1 MGVIQASG
9 TARSQF
15 NNMKPTHLTKLLAI
29 SFEHQRKVLVK
40 GPPGCGK
47 SEIVAQAADEA
58 GADLLISHPAVS
70 YPTDYK
76 GMPAILPDGTAEFLP
91 FGDLNKLI
99 QAVKPTI
106 CFFDDIGQA
115 PNSVQAALMQLLQAR
130 RVNGHKISD
139 HVLFCGAT
147 NDTKHMAGV
156 AGMLEPV
163 KSRWDTIVELEA
175 SVDDWCVWA
184 LDNEIPAEL
193 VAFIRF
199 RPALLCDFKPTRE
212 LKNSPCPRTV
222 TAVGNWL
229 KIGVKDYDVIAGAAG
244 EGFATELVAF
254 LTMYAQLPNL
264 DTIIM
269 NPDSAPVPQGAAAQY
284 AVITGLARK
293 SSPGNAERVFR
304 YIKRLPKEF
313 EVCCVRDIWRVS
325 PAVQQTRA
333 FVDWAAR
340 NGDVLT

>member
-1 MGVIQASG
+1 
-9 TARSQF
+9 
-15 NNMKPTHLTKLLAI
+15 
-29 SFEHQRKVLVK
+29 
-40 GPPGCGK
+40 
-47 SEIVAQAADEA
+47 
-58 GADLLISHPAVS
+58 
-70 YPTDYK
+70 
-76 GMPAILPDGTAEFLP
+76 MPAILPDGTAQFLP

-99 QAVKPTI
+99 QATKPTI
-106 CFFDDIGQA
+106 AFADDLGQA
-115 PNSVQAALMQLLQAR
+115 PNSVQAAFMQLLQGR

-156 AGMLEPV
+156 AGMLEPL

-184 LDNEIPAEL
+184 LDNDIPAEL

-313 EVCCVRDIWRVS
+313 EVCCVRDIWRIL

>member
-1 MGVIQASG
+1 MRPSQL
-9 TARSQF
+9 TA
-15 NNMKPTHLTKLLAI
+15 LLAT
-29 SFEHQRKVLVK
+29 SFKHRRKVLIK

-47 SEIVAQAADEA
+47 SELVDQAAAESQV
-58 GADLLISHPAVS
+58 DLIISHPAVS
-70 YPTDYK
+70 DPTDYK
-76 GMPAILPDGTAEFLP
+76 GMPAILPNGTAEFLP

-99 QAVKPTI
+99 QATKPTV

-130 RVNGHKISD
+130 RVNDHKISD

-156 AGMLEPV
+156 SGMQEPV
-163 KSRWDTIVELEA
+163 KSRWDTIVELE
-175 SVDDWCVWA
+175 SNVDDWCAWA
-184 LDNEIPAEL
+184 LDNDLPVEL

-229 KIGVKDYDVIAGAAG
+229 KIGVKDFDVISGAAG

-254 LTMYAQLPNL
+254 LQMYAQLPNL
-264 DTIIM
+264 DTILM
-269 NPDSAPVPQGAAAQY
+269 NPDTAMVPEGAGAQY

-293 SSPGNAERVFR
+293 SSASNAERVFR

-313 EVCCVRDIWRVS
+313 EVCCVRDIWKVK
-325 PAVQQTRA
+325 PEVQQTRA
-333 FVDWAAR
+333 FVDWATR